1 MQDHFKSSPFTHATA
16 VEAWDAWFRWRE
28 DGQLRD
34 WSVEATWHRV
44 ARALAT
50 PELAPPPTLWIR
62 RWIDAQSTWQV
73 LFDERILA
81 SAGTSRACWP
91 ADPVAVLNLSR
102 FVHGD
107 SNVDIRF
114 DFAGLRST
122 AELALHALDNAL
134 LCCRDDG
141 RAQARPRIG
150 VIGFGDALQRL
161 GQNYDSAFAREF
173 AGEIG
178 SALAQGCLA
187 CNVRLARDRGAAQ
200 GSAPDYAR
208 HVPSELLAD
217 IARYG
222 LRHPRTTAITSQPR
236 LALFANNTSDA
247 LDPPFATPADY
258 AAPAIRVDAQI
269 AVRSAMQP
277 WIDAPIDYPLRMTQ
291 APDIGARLASKVQF
305 DTAGASAS

>member
-1 MQDHFKSSPFTHATA
+1 MQDHFKSSPFTHAAA

-34 WSVEATWHRV
+34 WSIEATWHRV

-50 PELAPPPTLWIR
+50 PEPAPALWIR
-62 RWIDAQSTWQV
+62 RWIDVQSTWQV

-81 SAGTSRACWP
+81 SAGTARACWP
-91 ADPVAVLNLSR
+91 CDPVAVLNLSS

-107 SNVDIRF
+107 SAVDTRF
-114 DFAGLRST
+114 DVAALRST

-141 RAQARPRIG
+141 FAPIRPRVG

-187 CNVRLARDRGAAQ
+187 CSVRLARDRGAAQ
-200 GSAPDYAR
+200 GDLPAYAR
-208 HVPSELLAD
+208 HMPSELLAD

-222 LRHPRTTAITSQPR
+222 VRHLRTTAITSQPR

-247 LDPPFATPADY
+247 LDPPLATPADY

-277 WIDAPIDYPLRMTQ
+277 WIDAPIDYPFRVGQ
-291 APDIGARLASKVQF
+291 APDLTARLASKVQL